1 MQGDADLIPKNIR
14 KGIDIFGVVGTLI
27 EGVSGIKYG
36 TVTLSSKST
45 SITVTHGLGS
55 KPSLFVLLPS
65 SLSLTTSSM
74 SDIIAAIGDGS
85 YLWCVNSSSMNRTS
99 SSKLALDTTTA
110 KITAPGIISTADFG
124 IFYNTTYKW
133 IAIA

>member
-1 MQGDADLIPKNIR
+1 MGLWGRSLK
-14 KGIDIFGVVGTLI
+14 
-27 EGVSGIKYG
+27 GVSGIKYG

-65 SLSLTTSSM
+65 SLSLTTGSM

-99 SSKLALDTTTA
+99 SSKLVLDATTA